1 MIIYIKRHQ
10 DEKKL
15 EEFKY
20 ELLLKKI
27 PEGIKVG
34 YNWNLKGESTDET
47 MEDFHL
53 FCISIV
59 KDLFEKNFKTNEGY
73 ELDEEDFDLE
83 NLRVL
88 YDTILIK
95 KLKNS

>member
-1 MIIYIKRHQ
+1 MIINIKRHQ
-10 DEKKL
+10 DEKKM

-34 YNWNLKGESTDET
+34 YDWNLKGESTDET

-59 KDLFEKNFKTNEGY
+59 KD
-73 ELDEEDFDLE
+73 
-83 NLRVL
+83 
-88 YDTILIK
+88 I
-95 KLKNS
+95 